1 MNNASH
7 DMPCKH
13 CYNNDKKCER
23 SSPRYLKRFNAE
35 LEDWANGIVRKRPS
49 PRRPRVRKSPPAIG
63 PSCGRGRRCAQ
74 PLRAPPPR
82 AGPSCIQPPRA
93 SSSHVSPVSALTPPA
108 VPVRAPT
115 PPAVPVCAPSPASAL
130 PGPGKPLPPSQVTEP
145 TECLSDDALALLHLE
160 ETRAEG
166 FASAWAGYRTSV
178 RRHILVEMEL
188 RVAESLQSGSRSS
201 AGGSAAPAPAKGKG
215 KGKASS
221 DDAGP
226 LCDKGKGRAEPQD
239 EDPAPPAPS
248 DDERDFKPW
257 GGI

>member
-23 SSPRYLKRFNAE
+23 SSPQYLKRFNAE
-35 LEDWANGIVRKRPS
+35 LEDRANGIVRKRPS
-49 PRRPRVRKSPPAIG
+49 PRRPRVRKLPPAVG
-63 PSCGRGRRCAQ
+63 PLRGRGRRRAQ
-74 PLRAPPPR
+74 PSRAPPPR
-82 AGPSCIQPPRA
+82 AGPSHIQPPRA
-93 SSSHVSPVSALTPPA
+93 SSSHVSPVSAPTPPA
-108 VPVRAPT
+108 APVRAPT
-115 PPAVPVCAPSPASAL
+115 PAAAPVCAPTPALAL
-130 PGPGKPLPPSQVTEP
+130 PGPGEPLPPSQVAEP
-145 TECLSDDALALLHLE
+145 TERLSDDALALLRLE

-166 FASAWAGYRTSV
+166 FALAWAGYRASV
-178 RRHILVEMEL
+178 RRRILAEMEL
-188 RVAESLQSGSRSS
+188 RVTELLQSGLRSS

-226 LCDKGKGRAEPQD
+226 SRDKGKGRAEPQD
-239 EDPAPPAPS
+239 EDPASPAPS
-248 DDERDFKPW
+248 DDEHDFESW